1 MFGTRLFCDFLNI
14 VRIFLFSLFPLFFFL
29 FCLLFLLSPL
39 LLYFLFF
46 SVVSSHFLYLLCFI
60 SLSFKFPFHFNSS
73 CVQRVKRII
82 RLLTRQVEG
91 KTQNVW
97 CSTALRIVGWYLFGR
112 FFLSYYILTSILKR
126 LINNNKTMHQ
136 IHFEIKYCF
145 PHTIMII
152 SALIETFMKSQEM
165 HI

>member
-1 MFGTRLFCDFLNI
+1 MNVWWLWMKMFGTRLFCDFLNI

-82 RLLTRQVEG
+82 RLLTRQVEREKIKISDATRLLELSDG
-91 KTQNVW
+91 IFLED
-97 CSTALRIVGWYLFGR
+97 SFYL
-112 FFLSYYILTSILKR
+112 
-126 LINNNKTMHQ
+126 
-136 IHFEIKYCF
+136 
-145 PHTIMII
+145 II
-152 SALIETFMKSQEM
+152 SWHQYLSAWLTTMKPCMKFISKSNTAFLIPLWLFQP
-165 HI
+165 